1 MNEKTKLIVRILC
14 LIMALLMILGV
25 VVSLVQSFMFSV
37 HAEETEAAEDDL
49 LFRVGL
55 LFGDDA
61 PVSYTISAEKG
72 FSLGYSDKE
81 TNVFTSVLTVAS
93 TSIAVCQ
100 DGNLSLSSGI
110 YSPSN
115 SGVTIGGYHL
125 QLQSKYYD
133 VPSLQAALKSV
144 NGKLS
149 SAGILSNLIYA
160 FPYTSDGVFY
170 IRIGDFAS
178 TVTATSKKASVA
190 AALGEE
196 PGYAYPDQSV
206 MSFVDVSSNRILFE
220 GRSNRALMTAY
231 PTPSKGS
238 NGKTTAVP
246 VVTPKGNPYLGS
258 FCFQKEASG
267 VTVMNIVRMD
277 DYVASCMSFEI
288 GSSWPEEALKAFAVC
303 SRSFAISYRGKHA
316 SLGFDFCP
324 DSDCQAYGG
333 SRRDNEIIRKA
344 IADTKGLVVSCD
356 GEVCIVC
363 YTAATAGGTVSNDQ
377 CWNAPMYRYLRA
389 VRTPWEDYRS
399 HPYGEW
405 VTTVSASELGT
416 YLRGRGY
423 TQLQGAVAS
432 MQILELAEKTTYIYR
447 LNIKDVYGNSVT
459 IKGTD
464 YVRSALAKYVKSA
477 DFIIA
482 KNGIVDGLQS
492 GFSVKT
498 LTGTIFLPVPD
509 SSGKKTMSVLTGDG
523 VREVDTSAGL
533 RAKSANGEVVFSPV
547 STEIPDYGKEAVNK
561 AGKDQFVLIGKG
573 YGHGCGISQWGAK
586 NLSEQGYSYEEIIHA
601 YLTDVTIEPYTNVTG
616 TKAS

>member
-1 MNEKTKLIVRILC
+1 MNDKTKLIVRILC

-25 VVSLVQSFMFSV
+25 VVSLVQSFLLSV
-37 HAEETEAAEDDL
+37 RAEETAAAEDDL

-61 PVSYTISAEKG
+61 PVSYTISAENG

-81 TNVFTSVLTVAS
+81 TNAFTSVLTVAS
-93 TSIAVCQ
+93 PKIAVCQ
-100 DGNLSLSSGI
+100 DGNLSLSGGTYTPSGT
-110 YSPSN
+110 S
-115 SGVTIGGYHL
+115 VTIGGYHL
-125 QLQSKYYD
+125 QLASKYYD

-144 NGKLS
+144 NAKLS
-149 SAGILSNLIYA
+149 SAGILSSLIYA

-178 TVTATSKKASVA
+178 TVTATNKKASVA

-196 PGYAYPDQSV
+196 PGFAYPDQSV

-238 NGKTTAVP
+238 GGATVPVP

-258 FCFQKEASG
+258 FCFQKETG
-267 VTVMNIVRMD
+267 GITVMNIVRMD

-344 IADTKGLVVSCD
+344 IADTKGLVVTCD

-363 YTAATAGGTVSNDQ
+363 YTAATAGGTVNNEQ
-377 CWNAPMYRYLRA
+377 VWNGPMYRYLRG
-389 VRTPWEDYRS
+389 VSTPWEDYKS

-405 VTTVSASELGT
+405 VTTVSGSELGT
-416 YLRGRGY
+416 YLRSRGY
-423 TQLQGAVAS
+423 TQIQGAVAS
-432 MQILELAEKTTYIYR
+432 MQILELAENSTYIYR

-464 YVRSALAKYVKSA
+464 YVRAALAKYVKSA
-477 DFIIA
+477 NFLIA
-482 KNGIVDGLQS
+482 KNGVVDGLQS
-492 GFSVKT
+492 GITVKT
-498 LTGTIFLPVPD
+498 LTGTVFLPVPNA
-509 SSGKKTMSVLTGDG
+509 SGKKTVSVRTAEG
-523 VREVDTSAGL
+523 VREIDATSGL
-533 RAKSANGEVVFSPV
+533 RAKTATGEVTFTPA
-547 STEIPDYGKEAVNK
+547 STDVPDFGQDAVKK
-561 AGKDQFVLIGKG
+561 AGKDDFVLIGKG

-586 NLSEQGYSYEEIIHA
+586 NLSEMGYTYEEIIHA
-601 YLTDVTIEPYTNVTG
+601 YLTDVTIEPYTNAKG
-616 TKAS
+616 AKAS